1 MGMQNLFLGRQNS
14 FLGMQISKMGMQ
26 ISFSGIKLY
35 LIYLIYLI
43 DLLTILKAKRK
54 NPCKDFGKS
63 YKEGE
68 RIFLFFLSKPSKNPQ
83 KKLEMGKLTNL
94 QRITIRRKE
103 TINNEDGKP
112 ITRSAIF
119 YISMN
124 ADIPSNHRMIACER

>member
-68 RIFLFFLSKPSKNPQ
+68 NLPLFPFKTIKKSSKKVRN
-83 KKLEMGKLTNL
+83 GK
-94 QRITIRRKE
+94 
-103 TINNEDGKP
+103 INQPAANYNSPKGN
-112 ITRSAIF
+112 R
-119 YISMN
+119 
-124 ADIPSNHRMIACER
+124 